1 MCIDRQCPYCI
12 YIYSPTSLDGDSE
25 GVPIK
30 TDGDRDTTSSLG
42 AHRMTQLSSVIRACP
57 SLHS

>member
-1 MCIDRQCPYCI
+1 MT
-12 YIYSPTSLDGDSE
+12 YSPTALDGDNE
-25 GVPIK
+25 DVLFKI
-30 TDGDRDTTSSLG
+30 DGDRDTTSSLG

>member
-1 MCIDRQCPYCI
+1 MPLLYT
-12 YIYSPTSLDGDSE
+12 YSPTVLDGDNE
-25 GVPIK
+25 GTPIK

-42 AHRMTQLSSVIRACP
+42 AHRMTQLSSVMRACP

>member
-1 MCIDRQCPYCI
+1 MPLL
-12 YIYSPTSLDGDSE
+12 YIHSPTALDGDNE
-25 GVPIK
+25 GILLK
-30 TDGDRDTTSSLG
+30 IDGDRDITSSLG

>member
-1 MCIDRQCPYCI
+1 MSLL
-12 YIYSPTSLDGDSE
+12 YIHKLYSPTSLDGDSE

-42 AHRMTQLSSVIRACP
+42 AHRTTQLSSVIRACP